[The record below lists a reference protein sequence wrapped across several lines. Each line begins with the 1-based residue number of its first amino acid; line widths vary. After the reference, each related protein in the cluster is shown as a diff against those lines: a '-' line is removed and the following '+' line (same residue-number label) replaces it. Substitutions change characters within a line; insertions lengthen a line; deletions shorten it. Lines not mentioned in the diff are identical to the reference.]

1 VLSIKKAAIIFL
13 LFLFVSSNLV
23 LPVSAE
29 TPVKDQK
36 LDVVFAVDVSNSM
49 TESDKNKVSNE
60 AMKMFVDML
69 SERGDKVGMVA
80 YTDKII
86 REKALLDL
94 QSETDKKEF
103 KNYID
108 SLSKDA
114 YTDIA
119 VGVKEAVTIL
129 KSGEVKGHSPIIILL
144 TDGNNFLKKGGP
156 RTQKQSDSELS
167 ASIKTAQDKG
177 YPIYTIGLNADGT
190 LNKSVL
196 QNIAKQTNGKFF
208 ETSSADRL
216 PKILSEIFAQHL
228 KLKVVPITSLNS
240 NGQFQDV
247 VINIPNSSVMEA
259 NISVTSSKPI
269 EAKLFGPDGKSITIP
284 SAGIVYSKSQAYS
297 LIKLIKPKSGDW
309 KLQVKGVNKDKVDIN
324 MVFNYDLNLAAK
336 KLEEKSYKE
345 GETVKLEAFLE
356 SNGKAIESADI
367 YSGMTA
373 KVIVKDT
380 KSNLIEEIDLKNS
393 GKDFNGEFKIPD
405 NLKYELVIRAED
417 NSFYRETKPFIL
429 DASAAVTTAA
439 PAPKVKKEAEK
450 TPWVIYGIV
459 GLAILSVIAAVY
471 AILSYLKKANKGFIG
486 QMIVV
491 VRDQNTGEKS
501 TPQYRKLNSFKGK
514 MKLHQLLQLAP
525 EFAETSSV
533 LLFPGKNDTITLVN
547 KGDLVIE
554 KSGRTID
561 ATKGIT
567 VKKNE
572 QLKFNLHKVNK
583 TVTVDY
589 II

>member
-13 LFLFVSSNLV
+13 LFLFISSNLV
-23 LPVSAE
+23 LPVSAD
-29 TPVKDQK
+29 TPLKDQK
-36 LDVVFAVDVSNSM
+36 MDVVFAVDVSNSM

-94 QSETDKKEF
+94 LSESDKKEF

-129 KSGEVKGHSPIIILL
+129 KSGEEEGHSPIIILL
-144 TDGNNFLKKGGP
+144 TDGNNFLQKGGP
-156 RTQKQSDSELS
+156 RTQKQSDSELA
-167 ASIKTAQDKG
+167 ASIKTAQDNG

-196 QNIAKQTNGKFF
+196 QNIAKQTKGKFF
-208 ETSSADRL
+208 ETSSADGL

-259 NISVTSSKPI
+259 NISVTSGKPI
-269 EAKLFGPDGKSITIP
+269 EAKLFGPDGKAINIP
-284 SAGIVYSKSQAYS
+284 SAGIIYSKSQAYS

-324 MVFNYDLNLAAK
+324 MIFNYDLNLAAK
-336 KLEEKSYKE
+336 KLEKQSYE
-345 GETVKLEAFLE
+345 SGETVKLEAFLE
-356 SNGKAIESADI
+356 SNGKAIDSADI

-373 KVIVKDT
+373 KLIVKDT
-380 KSNLIEEIDLKNS
+380 KSNKVQEINLKNS
-393 GKDFNGEFKIPD
+393 GKNFNGEFKIPE
-405 NLKYELVIRAED
+405 NHKYELVIRAED
-417 NSFYRETKPFIL
+417 KSFYRETKPFTL

-439 PAPKVKKEAEK
+439 PVPKVKKEEEK
-450 TPWVIYGIV
+450 TPWVMYGIV
-459 GLAILSVIAAVY
+459 GLVILAVIAAVY
-471 AILSYLKKANKGFIG
+471 GILSYLKKANKGFIG

-501 TPQYRKLNSFKGK
+501 TPQYRKLNAFKGK

-525 EFAETSSV
+525 EFTETSSV

-561 ATKGIT
+561 ATKGII

>member
-13 LFLFVSSNLV
+13 LFLFFSSNLV
-23 LPVSAE
+23 LPVSAD
-29 TPVKDQK
+29 TPLKDQK
-36 LDVVFAVDVSNSM
+36 MDVVFAVDVSNSM

-86 REKALLDL
+86 REKALLEL
-94 QSETDKKEF
+94 LSESDKKEF

-108 SLSKDA
+108 SLSKEA

-129 KSGEVKGHSPIIILL
+129 KSGEEEGHSPIIILL
-144 TDGNNFLKKGGP
+144 TDGNNFLQKGGP
-156 RTQKQSDSELS
+156 RTQKQSDSELA
-167 ASIKTAQDKG
+167 ASIKTAQDNG

-208 ETSSADRL
+208 ETSSADGL

-259 NISVTSSKPI
+259 NISVTSGKPI
-269 EAKLFGPDGKSITIP
+269 EAKLFGPDGKAINIP
-284 SAGIVYSKSQAYS
+284 SAGIIYSKSQAYS

-324 MVFNYDLNLAAK
+324 MIFNYNLNLAAK
-336 KLEEKSYKE
+336 KLEKQSYE
-345 GETVKLEAFLE
+345 SGETVKLEAFLE
-356 SNGKAIESADI
+356 SNGKAIDSADI

-373 KVIVKDT
+373 KLIVKDT
-380 KSNLIEEIDLKNS
+380 KSNKVQEINLKNS
-393 GKDFNGEFKIPD
+393 GKNFNGEFKIPE
-405 NLKYELVIRAED
+405 NHKYELVIRAED
-417 NSFYRETKPFIL
+417 KSFYRETKPFTL

-439 PAPKVKKEAEK
+439 PVPKVKKEEEK
-450 TPWVIYGIV
+450 TPWVMYGIV
-459 GLAILSVIAAVY
+459 GLVILAVIATVY
-471 AILSYLKKANKGFIG
+471 GILSYLKKANKGFIG

-501 TPQYRKLNSFKGK
+501 TPQYRKLNAFKGK

-525 EFAETSSV
+525 EFTETSSV

-561 ATKGIT
+561 ATKGII